1 MLKIFIYI
9 NITWSKKRSVQ
20 IVSCQLKLLQSKIII
35 IKIKKKRFCLKLKI
49 ILEIFYL
56 AEQTKKRKFILLYN
70 CCIHT
75 YNKKRILQDKYIN
88 LLNRIYKR

>member
-35 IKIKKKRFCLKLKI
+35 IKIKKKRLCLKLKI

-56 AEQTKKRKFILLYN
+56 AEQTKK
-70 CCIHT
+70 
-75 YNKKRILQDKYIN
+75 KKIYI
-88 LLNRIYKR
+88 II